1 MGRSGGGR
9 RAGVRRAVG
18 RRAGGGKV
26 GGRNNHSPELSR
38 IIQNSQIHVSN
49 PNHFISPANT
59 SPPKIYSS
67 HTPALVPLFYSLS
80 RNWFTNHIIAITN
93 LMRHLTHTLGQT
105 WNSLEIFSK
114 RRYVLGKNPSTTI
127 A

>member
-49 PNHFISPANT
+49 PNHFICPSNT
-59 SPPKIYSS
+59 SLHKTYRS
-67 HTPALVPLFYSLS
+67 HTPALGPLFL
-80 RNWFTNHIIAITN
+80 FII
-93 LMRHLTHTLGQT
+93 
-105 WNSLEIFSK
+105 
-114 RRYVLGKNPSTTI
+114 
-127 A
+127 